1 MGPTSPTTVDFFLE
15 QKLDVA
21 AGVKQQLEMNAK
33 RLPNLRLLPGSF
45 MKMVQGMGP
54 PKTRDAQAR
63 VYLQRFVE
71 DVKASGFVA
80 NALKKH
86 QIEGAVLAPLV
97 TAKP

>member
-1 MGPTSPTTVDFFLE
+1 MD
-15 QKLDVA
+15 
-21 AGVKQQLEMNAK
+21 AK
-33 RLPNLRLLPGSF
+33 RRPNLRLLPGSF

-63 VYLQRFVE
+63 VYLHRFVE
-71 DVKASGFVA
+71 DMKASCFVA
-80 NALKKH
+80 NALQKH